1 LTPSDGRANASGAAK
16 GVPAWAWPEPSLP
29 RIERE
34 HPTADPVDRSQFV
47 IVPSEDF
54 EYKQTRFR
62 AGAHLRKDN
71 PLVAE
76 ILRRHPGW
84 LVPAVPES

>member
-1 LTPSDGRANASGAAK
+1 MIRSPLGS
-16 GVPAWAWPEPSLP
+16 ELP
-29 RIERE
+29 
-34 HPTADPVDRSQFV
+34 RSQFV
-47 IVPSEDF
+47 IVSSEDF
-54 EYKQTRFR
+54 EYRPTRFR

-84 LVPAVPES
+84 LVPAVPAKP